1 MSDEDEEPEHTFTL
15 VRERYHRLLRQFDF
29 DAVGRRYD
37 YCNVNYAVLVGILHL
52 LSKPPLMFDFFAICS
67 SYKLVFEPHTINGI
81 ILFTFSRMFS
91 FLYDHA

>member
-1 MSDEDEEPEHTFTL
+1 MSDEDEEPDHTFTL

-52 LSKPPLMFDFFAICS
+52 PSKPPVIFVFF
-67 SYKLVFEPHTINGI
+67 N
-81 ILFTFSRMFS
+81 LFFI
-91 FLYDHA
+91 